1 MNIILVILQVRKTTH
16 NYPRI
21 LFRKCLPPPV
31 CVNFVQIHNRL
42 LSFFLVIVIINMVCD
57 CFSLLLS
64 TLADSDASSWE
75 AKGACFLRVHWFQFK
90 PSLGHGEW
98 EGTNLGERVR
108 EIKVRGG
115 GRYTAHN
122 FDFHSTAPYLLYH
135 LLRRCVWC
143 DARYLIAQ
151 GFVQCAGVSTVENG
165 LAASTLIQSLKELC
179 VSVCVCT

>member
-98 EGTNLGERVR
+98 EGTNLGVR
-108 EIKVRGG
+108 ERLKWGVGVGTQHTISI
-115 GRYTAHN
+115 
-122 FDFHSTAPYLLYH
+122 STAQLLISCTTY
-135 LLRRCVWC
+135 CVGVCGVMHGISLHKGLYSVPVW
-143 DARYLIAQ
+143 
-151 GFVQCAGVSTVENG
+151 VQLSTAW
-165 LAASTLIQSLKELC
+165 LPLH
-179 VSVCVCT
+179 

>member
-1 MNIILVILQVRKTTH
+1 MGGNE
-16 NYPRI
+16 
-21 LFRKCLPPPV
+21 FG
-31 CVNFVQIHNRL
+31 
-42 LSFFLVIVIINMVCD
+42 S
-57 CFSLLLS
+57 
-64 TLADSDASSWE
+64 E
-75 AKGACFLRVHWFQFK
+75 
-90 PSLGHGEW
+90 
-98 EGTNLGERVR
+98 R